1 MPLQVP
7 ALFQGIRRPPKTF
20 LLHGPPGT
28 GKVRSVTCG
37 CVTWLLAASQ
47 PHATDFLPAAL
58 CRRCWWRRWLLRG
71 S

>member
-28 GKVRSVTCG
+28 GKVRST
-37 CVTWLLAASQ
+37 AAV
-47 PHATDFLPAAL
+47 
-58 CRRCWWRRWLLRG
+58 
-71 S
+71 